1 MHVVQRVRGRG
12 WGGGGEEEEVTK
24 AGSGESIG
32 RAQRQHH
39 EWLADLQPYALCMA
53 SRDHAHAR
61 ITPQPA
67 RKLDTSSLHQH
78 GSRLQSVVYPL
89 YRYKK
94 LEEDLCKGQPEGQP
108 GLDST
113 LSHAMATD
121 RT

>member
-1 MHVVQRVRGRG
+1 MHVSHHVHVEEL
-12 WGGGGEEEEVTK
+12 GGGGEEEEVTK
-24 AGSGESIG
+24 AGGGESIG

-67 RKLDTSSLHQH
+67 RKLDMSSSHQH
-78 GSRLQSVVYPL
+78 GSHLQSVVYPL
-89 YRYKK
+89 CHYKK
-94 LEEDLCKGQPEGQP
+94 LEEDICKGQPEGQS
-108 GLDST
+108 GLVST
-113 LSHAMATD
+113 LFHAMATV

>member
-1 MHVVQRVRGRG
+1 VHVSHHVRVEEL
-12 WGGGGEEEEVTK
+12 GGGGEEEEVTK
-24 AGSGESIG
+24 AGGGESIG

-78 GSRLQSVVYPL
+78 HYRIQSVVCPL
-89 YRYKK
+89 PSNVT
-94 LEEDLCKGQPEGQP
+94 CQCIGTQ
-108 GLDST
+108 
-113 LSHAMATD
+113 SHASALQICGTNIN
-121 RT
+121 